1 MIICLDPPRAGIAMK
16 AIRQIRASRIK
27 KIIFVSSD
35 PRTTIKNFVDL
46 SRPSSATF
54 FGDPF
59 MPVSCL
65 RLFLLE
71 PFFHYWSLLPGRDP
85 TCGPVPPHH
94 PLHDPVPLHEGVPG

>member
-1 MIICLDPPRAGIAMK
+1 MQ

-35 PRTTIKNFVDL
+35 PKTTIKNFVDL

-59 MPVSCL
+59 MPV
-65 RLFLLE
+65 RQVVPARAYFID
-71 PFFHYWSLLPGRDP
+71 FVSLISSSRGQLSYDR
-85 TCGPVPPHH
+85 VPNQQ
-94 PLHDPVPLHEGVPG
+94 EIKF

>member
-1 MIICLDPPRAGIAMK
+1 MSISYISDPPRAGIAMK

-35 PRTTIKNFVDL
+35 PKTTIKNFVDL

-59 MPVSCL
+59 MPVSL
-65 RLFLLE
+65 
-71 PFFHYWSLLPGRDP
+71 
-85 TCGPVPPHH
+85 
-94 PLHDPVPLHEGVPG
+94 